1 MTALFSFLFFLTHQY
16 DMKYWDIDTKTY
28 LKRQNIISATYIMV
42 VCEFLVN
49 KLQNTKEKIR
59 LNNIAF
65 EDEYF
70 VERIYQK
77 LWKNDVSRKMIKYYL
92 ERFEISDIWLSIKV
106 IMDFIDKTGI
116 RFYID
121 NISSSI
127 VNRRTGVVSK
137 VTKKVMRLD
146 SVTDKN
152 EIDYNDLPPIIEYMD
167 YIRKNYYD
175 KDHVIESGQNYDFE
189 KVKYD

>member
-1 MTALFSFLFFLTHQY
+1 
-16 DMKYWDIDTKTY
+16 MKYWDIDTKTY
-28 LKRQNIISATYIMV
+28 LKRRNIISATYILV
-42 VCEFLVN
+42 VCEFIVN
-49 KLQNTKEKIR
+49 KLQNTKEKIK
-59 LNNIAF
+59 LNDMAF

-92 ERFEISDIWLSIKV
+92 EGFEISDIWMNINV

-146 SVTDKN
+146 SVTDDKN
-152 EIDYNDLPPIIEYMD
+152 EIDYNDLPTIIEYMN
-167 YIRKNYYD
+167 YIRKSYYD
-175 KDHVIESGQNYDFE
+175 KDHIIESGQNYDFE

>member
-1 MTALFSFLFFLTHQY
+1 
-16 DMKYWDIDTKTY
+16 MKYWDIDTKTY
-28 LKRQNIISATYIMV
+28 LRRQNIISATYIMV

-59 LNNIAF
+59 LNDIAF
-65 EDEYF
+65 ENEYF

-92 ERFEISDIWLSIKV
+92 EGFEISDIWLSIKV

-121 NISSSI
+121 NVSNSI

-146 SVTDKN
+146 SVTDDKN
-152 EIDYNDLPPIIEYMD
+152 EIDYNDLPPIIEYMN

-175 KDHVIESGQNYDFE
+175 KDHIIESGQNYDFE